1 MAATYYHPQW
11 KPQRIRGILFDMDGL
26 ILDSEKLYS
35 RFWMAAGEMSAM
47 KSSTVQCSFP
57 NARRT
62 SASVFW
68 YISLVVPF
76 HEYCLISSLNMAY
89 SFRNAVSGDEADAI
103 IPVAIPPNP
112 AL

>member
-1 MAATYYHPQW
+1 MAGVTDVGFRSLAIDYGADY
-11 KPQRIRGILFDMDGL
+11 
-26 ILDSEKLYS
+26 
-35 RFWMAAGEMSAM
+35 AAGEISAM
-47 KSSTVQCSFP
+47 KSSIVQCSFP

-68 YISLVVPF
+68 YISLVVSS

-112 AL
+112 AS